1 MSNHRQR
8 YSEQFKKE
16 TVKFA
21 QEQQQKKTMR
31 EIADELKL
39 PLSCLHDWM
48 TKYREFE
55 NEPVA
60 VEERLKKLEQELKE
74 KENEL
79 KEKQKKLA
87 DTEEELAI
95 VKKAVH
101 IFSRPKP

>member
-1 MSNHRQR
+1 MSELRQR
-8 YSEQFKKE
+8 YSNDFKKE
-16 TVKFA
+16 TVRFV
-21 QEQQQKKTMR
+21 QEQKQKKTMR
-31 EIADELKL
+31 ALADELKI

-60 VEERLKKLEQELKE
+60 VEDRLKKLEQELRE
-74 KENEL
+74 KEREI
-79 KEKQKKLA
+79 KDKDKKLA
-87 DTEEELAI
+87 ETEEELAI

>member
-1 MSNHRQR
+1 MSEHRQR
-8 YSEQFKKE
+8 YSEEFKRE

-21 QEQQQKKTMR
+21 QEQQQKKTLR
-31 EIADELKL
+31 DIADEIKV
-39 PLSCLHDWM
+39 PLSCLHEWM

-74 KENEL
+74 KDREL
-79 KEKQKKLA
+79 KEKDKKIA
-87 DTEEELAI
+87 ETKEELAI

-101 IFSRPKP
+101 IFSRPKT

>member
-1 MSNHRQR
+1 MGEHRQR

-21 QEQQQKKTMR
+21 QEQQQKKTLTD
-31 EIADELKL
+31 IADELKI

-48 TKYREFE
+48 SKYREFE

-60 VEERLKKLEQELKE
+60 LEERLIKLEQQLRVKERELRE
-74 KENEL
+74 KD
-79 KEKQKKLA
+79 KKIA
-87 DTEEELAI
+87 DREEEVAI
-95 VKKAVH
+95 LKKAVH